1 MKKILF
7 LLTAYC
13 SLITAQSNAQEK
25 KTFTPADTLRGSIT
39 PERGWWDVLR
49 YDITVKP
56 DYETKTTEGFVTI
69 TLRAKNNAGRM
80 QVDLQQ
86 PLEIDSFSVNGVM
99 QENKDDGLAHSFEAT
114 NVWYLSVT

>member
-1 MKKILF
+1 MHLCIYYNLCVKFQETIQMKKKIF
-7 LLTAYC
+7 LLLIAHS
-13 SLITAQSNAQEK
+13 SLLVANSFAQEK

-39 PERGWWDVLR
+39 PERAWWDVLR

-80 QVDLQQ
+80 QVDL
-86 PLEIDSFSVNGVM
+86 
-99 QENKDDGLAHSFEAT
+99 
-114 NVWYLSVT
+114 